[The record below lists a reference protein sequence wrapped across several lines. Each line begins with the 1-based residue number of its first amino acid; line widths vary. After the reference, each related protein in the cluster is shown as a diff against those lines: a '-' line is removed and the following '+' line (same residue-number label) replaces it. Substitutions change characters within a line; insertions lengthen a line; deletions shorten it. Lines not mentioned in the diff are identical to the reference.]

1 MENNTVHYLISII
14 NLLLKKPELQQ
25 IIDNQGLGQ
34 ELTFGQIGFKDPDSL
49 LRVHEVLNSI
59 EGVETTPV
67 ETTPI
72 RESEFGNSKQYTFR
86 LVAPVNL
93 YFFHCEGVFDEQDRS

>member
-1 MENNTVHYLISII
+1 MENDTVHYLTSII

-49 LRVHEVLNSI
+49 LRVHEILNSI
-59 EGVETTPV
+59 EGVETTP
-67 ETTPI
+67 I
-72 RESEFGNSKQYTFR
+72 REKEFEITKQYTFR

-93 YFFHCEGVFDEQDRS
+93 YFFHCTGVFDEQDRS

>member
-1 MENNTVHYLISII
+1 MENDTVHYLTSII
-14 NLLLKKPELQQ
+14 NLLLKKPELQR
-25 IIDNQGLGQ
+25 IIDNKGLGQ

-59 EGVETTPV
+59 EGVK
-67 ETTPI
+67 TTPI
-72 RESEFGNSKQYTFR
+72 REIEFKNTKQYTFH

>member
-1 MENNTVHYLISII
+1 MDTINYLTSII
-14 NLLLKKPELQQ
+14 NLLLKNPEVQK
-25 IIDNQGLGQ
+25 IIDTHGLGQ

-72 RESEFGNSKQYTFR
+72 REAEFGKTKQYSFR

-93 YFFHCEGVFDEQDRS
+93 SFFHCTGVFDEQDRS

>member
-1 MENNTVHYLISII
+1 MKNDTVHYLTSII
-14 NLLLKKPELQQ
+14 NLLLKKPELHQ

-34 ELTFGQIGFKDPDSL
+34 ETTFGQIGFRDLDSL
-49 LRVHEVLNSI
+49 LRVHEILNSI

-67 ETTPI
+67 ETIPI
-72 RESEFGNSKQYTFR
+72 RESEFGNSKQYMFR

-93 YFFHCEGVFDEQDRS
+93 WFFHCTGVFDEQDRP